1 MAGTWINIT
10 LKDNFMKK
18 VILLAA
24 IAFSFAAC
32 NNSESETTTTDS
44 TEVPQGQA
52 GVSYGAEGT
61 DTGKSIMSNSA
72 TVDTAGSTQD
82 TTLRNGANGLNNQ
95 IDNPD
100 STAK

>member
-1 MAGTWINIT
+1 
-10 LKDNFMKK
+10 MKK

-72 TVDTAGSTQD
+72 TVDTAGSGSTQD

-95 IDNPD
+95 IDNSD
-100 STAK
+100 STAR